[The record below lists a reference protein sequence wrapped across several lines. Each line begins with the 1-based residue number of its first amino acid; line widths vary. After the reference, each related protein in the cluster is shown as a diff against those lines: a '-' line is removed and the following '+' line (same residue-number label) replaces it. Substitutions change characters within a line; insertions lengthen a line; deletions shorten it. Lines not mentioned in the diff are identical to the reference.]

1 MHKRRTLVYS
11 INSSLSL
18 NQIRKYI
25 TKDSKIRAENFVNKL
40 LGKIINLEE
49 FPYLGVKIE
58 KNKYLLVIDKNYLI
72 KYRLSKDTVYI
83 LTIKNIKLK

>member
-11 INSSLSL
+11 INSSLTL

-25 TKDSKIRAENFVNKL
+25 TKDSKTRAENFVNKL

-58 KNKYLLVIDKNYLI
+58 ANKYFLVIDKNYLI
-72 KYRLSKDTVYI
+72 KYRLSKDTIYI